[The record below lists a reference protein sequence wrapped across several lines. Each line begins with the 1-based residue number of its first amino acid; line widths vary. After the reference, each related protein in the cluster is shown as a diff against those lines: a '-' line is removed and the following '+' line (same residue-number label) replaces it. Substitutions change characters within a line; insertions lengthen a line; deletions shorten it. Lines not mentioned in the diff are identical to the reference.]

1 MPPALNPPNGPPAVG
16 CAPVEAEITPHVDEL
31 EREAILI
38 ALERADERSGRRNA
52 WHEAGLDEATAA
64 EDAGEPQ
71 PAARPRSTP
80 GATRA

>member
-1 MPPALNPPNGPPAVG
+1 MD
-16 CAPVEAEITPHVDEL
+16 AEITPQADEL
-31 EREAILI
+31 EREAILT
-38 ALERADERSGRRNA
+38 ALERTGAGTGHRSA

-64 EDAGEPQ
+64 AEDGGAPQ

>member
-1 MPPALNPPNGPPAVG
+1 M
-16 CAPVEAEITPHVDEL
+16 EADITPQADEL
-31 EREAILI
+31 EREAILT
-38 ALERADERSGRRNA
+38 ALERAGAGSGHRSA

-64 EDAGEPQ
+64 AEDGETPQ